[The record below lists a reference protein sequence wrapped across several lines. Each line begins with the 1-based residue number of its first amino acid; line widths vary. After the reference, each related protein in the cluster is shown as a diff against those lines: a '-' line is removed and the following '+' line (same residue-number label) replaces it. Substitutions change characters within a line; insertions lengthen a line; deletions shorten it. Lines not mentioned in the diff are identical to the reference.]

1 VISIVLPAYDEA
13 AGLADLLARIA
24 TRVTR
29 EHEILLVDDGSTD
42 ETAAIAERA
51 SERQPVRV
59 LRHPVN
65 QGYGRALRTGLL
77 AAAERGGT
85 VVTLDAD
92 DTHDPALIEALVAAI
107 DDGYDLVVASRYQPG
122 AAEVGVPAYR
132 RALSRAASVVF
143 KTAIGIQGLH
153 DYTSGFR
160 AYRGS
165 LLAELVRVH
174 GREGLV
180 EDAGFASGFELLLK
194 AAALGAR
201 VGEVPLVLRYDRK
214 RGPSKLSVARTL
226 PRYAKV
232 VAANG
237 LGARRRDRLGAG
249 YAESRP

>member
-1 VISIVLPAYDEA
+1 MIRIVLPAYNEA
-13 AGLADLLARIA
+13 AGLVQLLDRIA
-24 TRVTR
+24 QRVTR
-29 EHEILLVDDGSTD
+29 EHEVILVDDGSTD
-42 ETAAIAERA
+42 GTAAVAEQAAGR
-51 SERQPVRV
+51 RPIRV

-77 AAAERGGT
+77 AAADRGGT

-92 DTHDPALIEALVAAI
+92 DTHDPALIEELVAGI
-107 DDGYDLVVASRYQPG
+107 EGGYDLVVASRYRPG

-132 RALSRAASVVF
+132 RALSRVASVVF
-143 KTAIGIQGLH
+143 RTAIGIEGLH

-165 LLAELVRVH
+165 LLAELVGIH

-194 AAALGAR
+194 SAALGAR

-226 PRYAKV
+226 PRYLKV
-232 VAANG
+232 VTANG
-237 LGARRRDRLGAG
+237 LGARRGDRLA
-249 YAESRP
+249 AACPESRP